1 MALDDWF
8 NEVDIVLSG
17 AEAPLR
23 PDRVHHRIPKERDL
37 RLEVRHRRVFDA
49 EFVVL
54 ADVGATGVETEL
66 LIARRLVPRVTGA
79 LVEIDRYLGGSGR
92 SVRTGDGQQALF

>member
-1 MALDDWF
+1 MTLDHWFDRADAL
-8 NEVDIVLSG
+8 L
-17 AEAPLR
+17 APQAPLR

-49 EFVVL
+49 EYIVL
-54 ADVGATGVETEL
+54 ADVGPGGVESEL

-79 LVEIDRYLGGSGR
+79 LAEVDRYLGGAGFAVPAR
-92 SVRTGDGQQALF
+92 GQQSLF

>member
-1 MALDDWF
+1 MTIDDWF
-8 NEVDIVLSG
+8 ARADAVLEAG
-17 AEAPLR
+17 APLR

-54 ADVGATGVETEL
+54 ADVGPGGVEAEL
-66 LIARRLVPRVTGA
+66 LIARRLVPQVTGA
-79 LVEIDRYLGGSGR
+79 LAEVDRYLGGGR
-92 SVRTGDGQQALF
+92 FGRRVAGQQSLF